1 MESKIKELENRID
14 VLTDALMS
22 AMSYIEFTTSSRGG
36 GGAPDLSDDKYT
48 LTTLEKCRN
57 ALFPEDK

>member
-36 GGAPDLSDDKYT
+36 GAPDLSDDKYT

-57 ALFPEDK
+57 ALYPEDK

>member
-14 VLTDALMS
+14 ILSDALMN
-22 AMSYIEFTTSSRGG
+22 AMLYIEFTTRSRG